1 MKLPCQLQFNSAFA
15 LGYAVMDEQG
25 SVDPLCVSDGDISNS
40 EAIVTDGGRLAED
53 LLSKCHTL
61 LRELEEFRSF
71 VTEQKLVQ
79 EPAVEIRKFQT
90 SVAIELKSLQKVHH
104 PRPSS

>member
-1 MKLPCQLQFNSAFA
+1 
-15 LGYAVMDEQG
+15 MDEEG
-25 SVDPLCVSDGDISNS
+25 SVDPLRNSNGDISDS
-40 EAIVTDGGRLAED
+40 KAIFTDGGRLAED

-61 LRELEEFRSF
+61 LRELEEFRNF

-90 SVAIELKSLQKVHH
+90 SVATELKILKKVY
-104 PRPSS
+104 RPGLPS

>member
-1 MKLPCQLQFNSAFA
+1 
-15 LGYAVMDEQG
+15 MDEAR
-25 SVDPLCVSDGDISNS
+25 SADPLDNSNGDISNP

-53 LLSKCHTL
+53 MLSKCHTL

-90 SVAIELKSLQKVHH
+90 SVATELKILQKVYR
-104 PRPSS
+104 PRLPP